1 MIEAL
6 TLDPAW
12 LFSSLCGVLLYV
24 WRRQEN
30 RIAELE
36 RQLLSIKELLPRD
49 YVCRRECVERA
60 QKLEKTLD
68 KACDKMDRLA
78 EARRE

>member
-36 RQLLSIKELLPRD
+36 RQLLSIKDLLPRD
-49 YVCRRECVERA
+49 YV
-60 QKLEKTLD
+60 
-68 KACDKMDRLA
+68 
-78 EARRE
+78 